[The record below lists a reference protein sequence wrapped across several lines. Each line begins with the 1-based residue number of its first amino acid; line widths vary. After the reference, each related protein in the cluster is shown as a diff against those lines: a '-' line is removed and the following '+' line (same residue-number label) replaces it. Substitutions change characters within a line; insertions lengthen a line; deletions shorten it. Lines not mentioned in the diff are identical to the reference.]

1 MIISLTGFMGCGK
14 SSIGKVLS
22 KLLGCTLIDSDDW
35 IEQREGRKI
44 KEIFAT
50 DGEAHFRKLEV
61 NAIKELVPVNADSQ
75 RKGSIDLILS
85 LGGGTVT
92 TPEAAEIIHGHTLCI
107 YLKAST
113 ETLVDNL
120 TEYPGDRPMLG
131 AVESRETLRRR
142 IEELMTK
149 RAAIYE
155 STASMILDI
164 DGKDYEQVAEEI
176 KERIKL

>member
-92 TPEAAEIIHGHTLCI
+92 TP
-107 YLKAST
+107 
-113 ETLVDNL
+113 
-120 TEYPGDRPMLG
+120 
-131 AVESRETLRRR
+131 
-142 IEELMTK
+142 
-149 RAAIYE
+149 
-155 STASMILDI
+155 
-164 DGKDYEQVAEEI
+164 
-176 KERIKL
+176 

>member
-1 MIISLTGFMGCGK
+1 MGCGK

-61 NAIKELVPVNADSQ
+61 NAIKELVSVNADSQ

-120 TEYPGDRPMLG
+120 TE
-131 AVESRETLRRR
+131 
-142 IEELMTK
+142 
-149 RAAIYE
+149 
-155 STASMILDI
+155 
-164 DGKDYEQVAEEI
+164 
-176 KERIKL
+176 